1 MTPVDPL
8 EDVREVGRRLDELA
22 EALARPDLDAV
33 LQLEDHLRA
42 ATGALRRVD
51 ARQLPPGS
59 ETRETLE
66 RAARA
71 LARCRRLGVLLTDV
85 LRVAGAA
92 YGAAHMADTYGRDG
106 RTGAVPTV
114 PALATH
120 F

>member
-1 MTPVDPL
+1 MTTVDPL
-8 EDVREVGRRLDELA
+8 EDVREVSRRLDELA
-22 EALARPDLDAV
+22 AALAHPDLETV

-42 ATGALRRVD
+42 ATAALRRVD
-51 ARQLPPGS
+51 ARRLPPGS
-59 ETRETLE
+59 ETRQTLE
-66 RAARA
+66 AAARA

-106 RTGAVPTV
+106 RTGAFPTA

>member
-1 MTPVDPL
+1 MTTVDPL

-22 EALARPDLDAV
+22 AALARPDLEGV

-42 ATGALRRVD
+42 ATAALRRVD
-51 ARQLPPGS
+51 ARRFPPGS
-59 ETRETLE
+59 EARQTVDA
-66 RAARA
+66 AARA

-92 YGAAHMADTYGRDG
+92 YGAAHMADTYGPDG
-106 RTGAVPTV
+106 RTGAVPTAPV
-114 PALATH
+114 LATH

>member
-1 MTPVDPL
+1 MTTSDPL

-22 EALARPDLDAV
+22 EALARPDLEAV

-42 ATGALRRVD
+42 ATTALRRVD
-51 ARQLPPGS
+51 GRRLPPGS
-59 ETRETLE
+59 PTRQTLE
-66 RAARA
+66 ATARA

-92 YGAAHMADTYGRDG
+92 YGAAQMADTYGRDG
-106 RTGAVPTV
+106 RTGAVPTAPV
-114 PALATH
+114 LATH